1 MTLNTVITFQDTIQ
15 RHSLWKVISKLDFII
30 INKFCLWKAMSREC
44 EDKSQTERKY
54 LQKAYLVNEYYL
66 KYKRVLKTQ
75 QENNLILKWAKYL
88 KRWLTYTQNQVEKL
102 VYEKW
107 FQNYLSF
114 SSDQISGSVVSRSL
128 WPHESQHARPPCPSP
143 TPGVHSNSRPSSQWC
158 LPAIL
163 SSTTPFSSCP
173 NPFQH
178 QRLFQWVNCSHE
190 VAKVLEFQLQ
200 HQYFQWTPR
209 TDLL

>member
-114 SSDQISGSVVSRSL
+114 SSDQISRSVVSRSL
-128 WPHESQHARPPCPSP
+128 RPHESQHARPPCPSP
-143 TPGVHSNSRPSSQWC
+143 LPGFTQTHVHRVSDAIQPSHS
-158 LPAIL
+158 L
-163 SSTTPFSSCP
+163 SSPSAPAFNLS
-173 NPFQH
+173 QH
-178 QRLFQWVNCSHE
+178 QGLF
-190 VAKVLEFQLQ
+190 K
-200 HQYFQWTPR
+200 
-209 TDLL
+209 